1 MRLRIP
7 LYGFLHDRSIIK
19 EKDAKALDLRDN
31 DWTVAESLEVLRPLQ
46 VATQAISGEFYPT
59 LGQVYPIIFGL
70 LRNHLKPREDD
81 ELPASVEKLR
91 QTIVQSLERRFHI
104 GNANT
109 IILVATALHPAQK
122 RLKMFSQENRDNV
135 RKYLKDEIMKMKDEN
150 SQSASVNIKVEKAD
164 LGPSSPQKLRL
175 SSQEGQ
181 ESALRYLLGD
191 LYEIS
196 DDEATTDEVDDY
208 FNEKPSICHPMDYWK
223 QNCVRYPML
232 SQISRKLL
240 YIPATSTPSERVF
253 SAAGNTIL
261 AKRAALDAETVDELI
276 FLNSDL
282 SFKGKQHLRNLK
294 PVEIP
299 QSSGISIPKSEASPP
314 DIKTEVSE
322 EEEQL
327 SAMPALPSLP

>member
-1 MRLRIP
+1 MEERHSGQNIATEISKITDEFKISDIICGCLHDNASNMDVAMKALSVPHFPCAGHTLQLAINDALKASDISKVVGRCRYVVSFFNKSVVASDALKSRQKAEGTGYSRPVGLLQDVSTRWNSTFIMLERLLRLRIP
-7 LYGFLHDRSIIK
+7 LYGVLHDRSIIK

-31 DWTVAESLEVLRPLQ
+31 DWTVAESLVEVLRPLQ

-104 GNANT
+104 GNENT
-109 IILVATALHPAQK
+109 MILVATALHPAQK

-150 SQSASVNIKVEKAD
+150 SQSVNIKVEQDD
-164 LGPSSPQKLRL
+164 LGPSSPKKLRL

-181 ESALRYLLGD
+181 ESAMRYLLGD

-196 DDEATTDEVDDY
+196 DDEATTDEVDD
-208 FNEKPSICHPMDYWK
+208 
-223 QNCVRYPML
+223 
-232 SQISRKLL
+232 
-240 YIPATSTPSERVF
+240 
-253 SAAGNTIL
+253 
-261 AKRAALDAETVDELI
+261 
-276 FLNSDL
+276 
-282 SFKGKQHLRNLK
+282 
-294 PVEIP
+294 
-299 QSSGISIPKSEASPP
+299 
-314 DIKTEVSE
+314 
-322 EEEQL
+322 
-327 SAMPALPSLP
+327 